1 MTCIYKNFL
10 LKKCFPHWPNAEMH
24 VNSWTQHSFR
34 RVSLSDVPNQGQIC
48 RSKVWVWQRV
58 STGGNEMSDWRSEC
72 RREVQRQKN
81 PPKNPKNLLR
91 GKINTQTTKQ
101 STVHNNPGVISWSCR
116 ENFAP
121 TAQHSEMKLFNVCK
135 KKKKKINGCCCSLQY
150 LRSLPPSSGLLRPV
164 ERTHYTPA

>member
-24 VNSWTQHSFR
+24 VNSWTQRSFR

-58 STGGNEMSDWRSEC
+58 SPRGNEMTDGRSV
-72 RREVQRQKN
+72 RKN
-81 PPKNPKNLLR
+81 KKKINKKNLLR

-101 STVHNNPGVISWSCR
+101 STVHNNPGVISWSCH

-121 TAQHSEMKLFNVCK
+121 TAQDSEMKLFNICK
-135 KKKKKINGCCCSLQY
+135 KKLKKKSMAAAAAAPCS
-150 LRSLPPSSGLLRPV
+150 
-164 ERTHYTPA
+164 T